1 MRIEINE
8 LVCRLFL
15 LVYRKD
21 KIAST
26 QETDAYALIWL
37 YTIKERIHM
46 KITIVAPLEGIAIA
60 ARELLDKR
68 DFGWPGEIE
77 VVQGV
82 LEAGLEEA
90 LKAVERGADCIVSRG
105 FTATLIARNVTIP
118 VAEIQVSVFDILR
131 ALKDMGDVKLP
142 VGVVFNRIVQF
153 DCEKLSE
160 MIGIPM
166 RQIYIGDSVFEE
178 KIVTASREG
187 ITTFLADAYS
197 VRMLKGLGKTVFP
210 IESSE
215 DAIGR
220 AIVDAINLVTVR
232 RKEQEKAELFR
243 TVINASD
250 EGIISIDRDGI
261 VNVFNP
267 AAEQMMQISSATAI
281 GKPIGDIIPDDKL
294 RDCLTGEKFE
304 AEDVKHIDD
313 RVFAIKRIPIKLNRE
328 VVGAIANM
336 QDVTKL
342 QIFEQTVRQKLNAKG
357 LFAKFHLEQMIGST
371 PIMKTLKDRLLQ
383 YAATDT
389 TVLITGE
396 SGTGKERAAQ
406 SIHNL
411 SKCKKGP
418 FVAVNC
424 AALPEHLLESE
435 LFGYEEGA
443 FTGAKKGGKEGLFEL
458 AHGGTIF
465 LDEISEMPLPLQAR
479 LLRVL
484 QEKEVMRLG
493 ADRVI
498 PVNVRVLASSNQ
510 DLMGLVDDRKF
521 RADLYY
527 RLDVFRLHIPP
538 LRERSEDIPELVRGF
553 LERPAS
559 FISSVSGI
567 TPDAIAFL
575 QQQPWRG
582 NVRELRNVIERLRL
596 LSAGPLIIV
605 ADVMQELAIPEHK
618 HKDEYLSSLKTSEDL
633 EKEKIGLM
641 LEEEKYNHT
650 RVAKRLGISRSTLWR
665 KLKGWN
671 SPT

>member
-1 MRIEINE
+1 
-8 LVCRLFL
+8 
-15 LVYRKD
+15 
-21 KIAST
+21 
-26 QETDAYALIWL
+26 
-37 YTIKERIHM
+37 M
-46 KITIVAPLEGIAIA
+46 KITVIAPMESIVQTASEVL
-60 ARELLDKR
+60 RKQ

-82 LEAGLEEA
+82 LETGLEQA
-90 LKAVERGADCIVSRG
+90 FRAIDRGTDAIVSRG
-105 FTATLIARNVTIP
+105 GTASLIARNVEIP
-118 VAEIQVSVFDILR
+118 VAEIQVSAFDILR
-131 ALKDMGDVKLP
+131 ALKEMGDVKSP
-142 VGVVFNRIVQF
+142 VGVVFGRRLLF
-153 DCEKLSE
+153 ECEKLGE
-160 MIGIPM
+160 LIGVPM
-166 RQIYIGDSVFEE
+166 REIHIGSDVFEE
-178 KIVTASREG
+178 KIQAALSDG
-187 ITTFLADAYS
+187 ISAFMGDAIS
-197 VRMLKGLGKTVFP
+197 VRLLKERGQKAFP
-210 IESSE
+210 IQSSE
-215 DAIGR
+215 DAVSR
-220 AIVDAINLVTVR
+220 AIADAINLVTVR
-232 RKEQEKAELFR
+232 RREQEKAELFR

-250 EGIISIDRDGI
+250 EGIISIDRYGTI
-261 VNVFNP
+261 NVFNP

-406 SIHNL
+406 SIHNS
-411 SKCKKGP
+411 SKCRKGP

-575 QQQPWRG
+575 QQLPWRG
-582 NVRELRNVIERLRL
+582 NVRELRNVVERLRL
-596 LSAGPLIIV
+596 LSVGPLINE
-605 ADVMQELAIPEHK
+605 ADVRQELVGAVRPDECAPPEMSAEDVE
-618 HKDEYLSSLKTSEDL
+618 KD
-633 EKEKIGLM
+633 KIRQLFK
-641 LEEEKYNHT
+641 EEKNNHT

-665 KLKGWN
+665 KMKGWYVEK
-671 SPT
+671 

>member
-1 MRIEINE
+1 
-8 LVCRLFL
+8 
-15 LVYRKD
+15 
-21 KIAST
+21 
-26 QETDAYALIWL
+26 
-37 YTIKERIHM
+37 M
-46 KITIVAPLEGIAIA
+46 KITVIAPMESIVQTASEVL
-60 ARELLDKR
+60 RKQ

-82 LEAGLEEA
+82 LETGLEQA
-90 LKAVERGADCIVSRG
+90 FRAIDRGTDAIVSRG
-105 FTATLIARNVTIP
+105 GTASLIARNVEIP
-118 VAEIQVSVFDILR
+118 VAEIQVSAFDILR
-131 ALKDMGDVKLP
+131 ALKEMGDVKSP
-142 VGVVFNRIVQF
+142 VGVVFGRRLLF
-153 DCEKLSE
+153 ECEKLGE
-160 MIGIPM
+160 LIGVPM
-166 RQIYIGDSVFEE
+166 REIHIGSDVFEE
-178 KIVTASREG
+178 KIQAALSDG
-187 ITTFLADAYS
+187 ISAFMGDAIS
-197 VRMLKGLGKTVFP
+197 VRLLKERGQKAFP
-210 IESSE
+210 IQSSE
-215 DAIGR
+215 DAVSR
-220 AIVDAINLVTVR
+220 AIADAINLVTVR
-232 RKEQEKAELFR
+232 RREQEKAELFR

-250 EGIISIDRDGI
+250 EGIISIDRYGTI
-261 VNVFNP
+261 NVFNP

-294 RDCLTGEKFE
+294 RDCLAGDNYE
-304 AEDVKHIDD
+304 AADVKQIDD
-313 RVFAIKRIPIKLNRE
+313 KVFAIKRVPIRLNKE
-328 VVGAIANM
+328 IVGAIANL

-342 QIFEQTVRQKLNAKG
+342 QYFEQAVRRKLYTKG

-575 QQQPWRG
+575 QQLPWRG
-582 NVRELRNVIERLRL
+582 NVRELRNVVERLRL
-596 LSAGPLIIV
+596 LSVGPLINE
-605 ADVMQELAIPEHK
+605 ADVRQELVGAVRPDECAPPEMSAEDVE
-618 HKDEYLSSLKTSEDL
+618 KD
-633 EKEKIGLM
+633 KIRQLFK
-641 LEEEKYNHT
+641 EEKNNHT

-665 KLKGWN
+665 KMKGWYVEK
-671 SPT
+671 